1 MPRNKKTCY
10 LRKGVIKKEAPAAI
24 QTKRRRSD
32 TRKTR
37 KERKAQAAKTAVEM
51 MSKGELGM
59 QQLPR
64 WKSNT
69 IGRVT
74 RSQNAMHSR
83 TSLLRKLISGLGSR
97 TPKSFTRFT
106 RRGKSCLPGL
116 QGRKY

>member
-1 MPRNKKTCY
+1 MRKSSDSHSSTIKTRCLPPKRPKSKKTCY

-59 QQLPR
+59 QRLPR

-69 IGRVT
+69 IGRET
-74 RSQNAMHSR
+74 RSQNATH
-83 TSLLRKLISGLGSR
+83 
-97 TPKSFTRFT
+97 
-106 RRGKSCLPGL
+106 
-116 QGRKY
+116 